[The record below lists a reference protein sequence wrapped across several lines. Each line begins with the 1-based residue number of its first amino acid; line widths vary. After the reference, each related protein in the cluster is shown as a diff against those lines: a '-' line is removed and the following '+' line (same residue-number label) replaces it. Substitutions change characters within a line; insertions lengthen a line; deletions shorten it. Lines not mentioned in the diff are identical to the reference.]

1 MAAERELWDAYDR
14 EGNLLGFDL
23 VRGDPIPAGA
33 FHLVAEVY
41 AVTTD
46 GQVLV
51 TRRHPKK
58 PFGGLWEVTGG
69 SVLKGE
75 GPVEGALR
83 ELREET
89 GIAVSPVELRP
100 VYVDVLDNLREGQ
113 PSIYHCFLT
122 VFALREQ
129 AVRLQEGETV
139 DWKLLPWEDF
149 RRFVLTDGFVE
160 AVRRRF
166 LKHREAFDRL
176 MAECFG

>member
-1 MAAERELWDAYDR
+1 MAMERELWDAYDR
-14 EGNLLGFDL
+14 AGDLLGFDL
-23 VRGDPIPAGA
+23 VRGEPIPAGA

-75 GPVEGALR
+75 GPVELC
-83 ELREET
+83 
-89 GIAVSPVELRP
+89 P
-100 VYVDVLDNLREGQ
+100 VYVDVRDNLREGQ

-122 VFALREQ
+122 AFALREQ

>member
-1 MAAERELWDAYDR
+1 MT
-14 EGNLLGFDL
+14 G
-23 VRGDPIPAGA
+23 RGTSWAS
-33 FHLVAEVY
+33 
-41 AVTTD
+41 T
-46 GQVLV
+46 
-51 TRRHPKK
+51 
-58 PFGGLWEVTGG
+58 WSGG

-89 GIAVSPVELRP
+89 GIAVSPVELCP
-100 VYVDVLDNLREGQ
+100 VYVDVRDNLREGQ

-122 VFALREQ
+122 AFALREQ

-149 RRFVLTDGFVE
+149 RR
-160 AVRRRF
+160 RRF

>member
-1 MAAERELWDAYDR
+1 MAMERELWDAYDR
-14 EGNLLGFDL
+14 AGDLLGFDL
-23 VRGDPIPAGA
+23 VRGEPIPAGA

-89 GIAVSPVELRP
+89 GIAVSPVELCP
-100 VYVDVLDNLREGQ
+100 V
-113 PSIYHCFLT
+113 
-122 VFALREQ
+122 
-129 AVRLQEGETV
+129 
-139 DWKLLPWEDF
+139 
-149 RRFVLTDGFVE
+149 
-160 AVRRRF
+160 
-166 LKHREAFDRL
+166 
-176 MAECFG
+176 

>member
-1 MAAERELWDAYDR
+1 M
-14 EGNLLGFDL
+14 
-23 VRGDPIPAGA
+23 
-33 FHLVAEVY
+33 
-41 AVTTD
+41 
-46 GQVLV
+46 
-51 TRRHPKK
+51 
-58 PFGGLWEVTGG
+58 WEVTGG

-100 VYVDVLDNLREGQ
+100 VYVDVRDNLRESQ